1 MRHYKIHTKGIFS
14 WIPLISS
21 IHRKNDTS
29 FTVSVTIGESKRFYE
44 GTLVKSNDL
53 QFVAKFAI
61 AGPDGE
67 IPEETQEDVTV
78 PGAQED
84 FTEAREIEAMRRRV
98 GTVQDGVSVELSWES
113 DSDLGLSVVDGDG
126 AEVSFFAP
134 EGLEGAS
141 FDMAGFEPKAGQRKI
156 SLSEN
161 APTGSYTVLIK
172 HFESE
177 GEAEETEFSVKVNN
191 RGDEQEMS
199 GTIPSDGSQ
208 VEAGTFEI

>member
-1 MRHYKIHTKGIFS
+1 M
-14 WIPLISS
+14 
-21 IHRKNDTS
+21 
-29 FTVSVTIGESKRFYE
+29 
-44 GTLVKSNDL
+44 
-53 QFVAKFAI
+53 
-61 AGPDGE
+61 
-67 IPEETQEDVTV
+67 
-78 PGAQED
+78 
-84 FTEAREIEAMRRRV
+84 

-126 AEVSFFAP
+126 AEVSFFEP
-134 EGLEGAS
+134 EGLEGTS